1 MTGHFVYVRGQI
13 FHIGRFVYAIGVVKV
28 QLYAIGHEFS
38 SYTKMVIIVYASL
51 HMPLWHLWC
60 PGQVPAV
67 LCRCW
72 PALPSYAAPRT
83 SFHGLREG
91 LLFAGSVAI
100 SVAQTNDVHTG
111 GSNDRFFL
119 WWLLNSFSTVVAQ
132 KTPHRIGGSNK

>member
-1 MTGHFVYVRGQI
+1 MRCAQRHREERAQQQAHACGRGLE
-13 FHIGRFVYAIGVVKV
+13 GDERR
-28 QLYAIGHEFS
+28 S
-38 SYTKMVIIVYASL
+38 SDVPRPPG
-51 HMPLWHLWC
+51 PLTLEDMAALWC

-67 LCRCW
+67 RCRCW

-83 SFHGLREG
+83 SFHGLWEG